1 MTLTQLYLEAAASH
15 LPGLSNTPVAT
26 LTDADIRG
34 IFATIRTHLEC
45 EITTEIAEMFRSHGS
60 ERALSRF
67 VVQRML
73 PAAREAIRI
82 ARAAFS
88 VACAAHRARLAV
100 AAE

>member
-26 LTDADIRG
+26 LTDADIRDR
-34 IFATIRTHLEC
+34 FATIRTHLER
-45 EITTEIAEMFRSHGS
+45 EITAEIAEMFRSDGS

-67 VVQRML
+67 VVWWML
-73 PAAREAIRI
+73 PIVREAIRI
-82 ARAAFS
+82 DRAAFS
-88 VACAAHRARLAV
+88 IACAAHRARLAV